1 MIQIQGL
8 DRVDLTHKLDDVRQ
22 RIAAIEDK
30 FGIGGDFQTALNREL
45 NKGIIAQ
52 SQQVQATQATQ
63 PTRSTQEILA
73 EARKLLDGSQP
84 VNEADAINSA
94 KVAAALNAAN
104 RSANANQNANV
115 VQPST
120 SATNNSNSS
129 TRIFPGAEALP
140 GKIMQN
146 NSNPAA
152 GNQSA
157 AISSQN
163 STQNNT
169 ALDEDLFESD
179 DEVSTSDV
187 ATSGVSTPEVVSQKV
202 TATAIRHGV
211 DPKLA
216 QAIAIA
222 ESGLNQ
228 DDISEAGAIGV
239 MQLMPATAV
248 SLGVDPYDEDENIEG
263 GVRFLSQ
270 MLERFNGNIPL
281 AVAAYNAGPG
291 AVEKFGG
298 IPPYGE
304 TQAYVQR
311 VMSLYN

>member
-22 RIAAIEDK
+22 RIMAIEDK

-52 SQQVQATQATQ
+52 SQQVQATQKTDATQ
-63 PTRSTQEILA
+63 
-73 EARKLLDGSQP
+73 KLLNGTQP

-94 KVAAALNAAN
+94 KVAAALNSIN
-104 RSANANQNANV
+104 KNST
-115 VQPST
+115 QPKVT
-120 SATNNSNSS
+120 APTTPTENNSS

-140 GKIMQN
+140 GRIMQN
-146 NSNPAA
+146 NQNPAA

-157 AISSQN
+157 AISSQTAPK
-163 STQNNT
+163 SS
-169 ALDEDLFESD
+169 ALDESLFESD
-179 DEVSTSDV
+179 DAENSTST
-187 ATSGVSTPEVVSQKV
+187 ASGYSTPEVVSQKV
-202 TATAIRHGV
+202 NTTATKHGV

-222 ESGLNQ
+222 ESGLDQN
-228 DDISEAGAIGV
+228 DISDAGAIGV

-248 SLGVDPYDEDENIEG
+248 ELGVDPYDEDENIEG
-263 GVRFLSQ
+263 GVKFLSQ
-270 MLERFNGNIPL
+270 MLERFNGNVEL

-298 IPPYGE
+298 VPPYGE

-311 VMSLYN
+311 VMNLYK